1 MESILLPFRNID
13 PQSVQQN
20 RRVKVKRLITCMAV
34 MVLASGGA
42 VLAGDGKIR
51 KNADKVPNQYIVVLN
66 DNASDVDADAQDLAG
81 KHAGVKDKV
90 YRSALKGFSV
100 KMKEADAA
108 KLALDPRVK
117 YIEEDGYV
125 RNWATQTG
133 ATWGL
138 DRVDQR
144 DLPLSTTYTYDRT
157 GAGVKAYILDT
168 GILATHVDLAGRVI
182 SGYDAVGG
190 GTTDCNGHGTHVS
203 GTVGGT
209 TWGVAKNVTLVAV
222 RVLDC
227 AGSGT
232 WAGVVAGIDWVTA
245 DHAAGQPAVA
255 NMSLGGAVNT
265 SVNDAGDGRGFFH
278 GHRCPLVVLEH
289 RHLRRHLRARLEHHL
304 GVVHVDDRHQHHQRH
319 VHGDAPRLRRR
330 GSLPRGESDRD
341 AGAGGGSSHQQRH
354 PEQDHRRRRGLTES
368 SPLHP
373 IRRGSASASASS
385 DGRLLALHQPIV
397 AVAQADGR
405 HDQLRSDHHP
415 HGRIRRGRFVRAQ
428 RTADR
433 CDHLVQ
439 PQPGH
444 GDLVHADR
452 DHPQRNSARDVYADR
467 HRHERQPL
475 ADHNR
480 LARRHE
486 VNRFSRERRLR
497 APLLRV
503 LHFGQLML
511 MMTM

>member
-1 MESILLPFRNID
+1 
-13 PQSVQQN
+13 
-20 RRVKVKRLITCMAV
+20 MAV

-265 SVNDAGDGRGFFH
+265 SVNDA
-278 GHRCPLVVLEH
+278 VT
-289 RHLRRHLRARLEHHL
+289 RAVAD
-304 GVVHVDDRHQHHQRH
+304 GVVFAVAAGNETGSDACTRSPASTPTAITVASSTDTDARSSFSNIGTCVDIFAPGSSITSAWYTSTTATNTISGTSMATPHVCGAAALYLEANPTATPAQ
-319 VHGDAPRLRRR
+319 VAAALTSSATPNKIT
-330 GSLPRGESDRD
+330 D
-341 AGAGGGSSHQQRH
+341 AGAGSPNLLLYTLFGGAPPPPPPPPTGDFSLSISPSSQSL
-354 PEQDHRRRRGLTES
+354 RRTGGTTSYAVTITRTGGFAGGVSFALSGQPTGATTSFSPNPATGTSSTLTVTIPNGTARGTYTLTVTGTS
-368 SPLHP
+368 
-373 IRRGSASASASS
+373 GSLSRTTTAS
-385 DGRLLALHQPIV
+385 
-397 AVAQADGR
+397 
-405 HDQLRSDHHP
+405 
-415 HGRIRRGRFVRAQ
+415 
-428 RTADR
+428 
-433 CDHLVQ
+433 LV
-439 PQPGH
+439 
-444 GDLVHADR
+444 V
-452 DHPQRNSARDVYADR
+452 
-467 HRHERQPL
+467 
-475 ADHNR
+475 
-480 LARRHE
+480 
-486 VNRFSRERRLR
+486 
-497 APLLRV
+497 
-503 LHFGQLML
+503 
-511 MMTM
+511 TK